1 MANDKRPPLDLS
13 TRMTLAIEML
23 TDYPNRK
30 WGQASQLAKAYGIS
44 RTWLYELGK
53 KAKAALTDALE
64 PKPPGPK
71 PKPKKNKA
79 AAKRRR
85 RLGCRRRKDL
95 QEAKRE
101 KKHRQRR
108 RDRRRN
114 AFMLMKKRRRIVN
127 DYLARRATVCE
138 SMAAGQTA
146 ERFGFGVST
155 IRRWA
160 QNYRRHGKR
169 GLIDQVRHGV
179 RSPSKLSSVVVGF
192 IVLLRTRLGW
202 GAQRIAA
209 ELNSKGIAN
218 ISHQTVH
225 RAFKK
230 YHLRTKTYHPK
241 GKSNGIRYKRYRKRA
256 PNQMWH
262 LDFAGPFQ
270 VADGQVYVLLVID
283 DSSRF
288 ALALEVLDSQKTE
301 AVKMVLENLFH
312 QYGTP
317 AEIMTDNAP
326 TFTSVKE
333 TENHPFFV
341 FLTSHQVVHQLTP
354 PYYPQSN
361 GKVEAL
367 VKTTKRE
374 CLRHLDMAST
384 RSQALRRHLEQF
396 LEYYNWHRLHS
407 GLSYDVPSAFYC
419 GVRLESSFSA
429 IPQFLGICL
438 PMSATPEKTP
448 RIDVSFIH
456 RHTALVAIS
465 IS

>member
-1 MANDKRPPLDLS
+1 
-13 TRMTLAIEML
+13 MTLAIEML
-23 TDYPNRK
+23 VDYPERQ

-53 KAKAALTDALE
+53 KAKSALTVALE

-71 PKPKKNKA
+71 PKPKKNSA
-79 AAKRRR
+79 GAKRRR
-85 RLGCRRRKDL
+85 RLAIRRRKDL
-95 QEAKRE
+95 EAAKR
-101 KKHRQRR
+101 KKKRGQRR
-108 RDRRRN
+108 RDKRRN
-114 AFMLMKKRRRIVN
+114 AFALMKKRRRIVR
-127 DYLARRATVCE
+127 DYLAGRATVSE
-138 SMAAGQTA
+138 SMAAQQTA

-169 GLIDQVRHGV
+169 GLLDKVRHGV
-179 RSPSKLSSVVVGF
+179 GSPLKLSSVVVGF

-209 ELNSKGIAN
+209 ELKSKGQAD

-230 YHLRTKTYHPK
+230 YHLPTKTYHPK
-241 GKSNGIRYKRYRKRA
+241 GKSNGIRYKRYQKRT

-270 VADGQVYVLLVID
+270 VEGGKVYVLLVID
-283 DSSRF
+283 DYSRF
-288 ALALEVLDSQKTE
+288 ALALEVLDSQKTL
-301 AVKMVLENLFH
+301 AVTTVLEKLFD

-317 AEIMTDNAP
+317 EEIMTDNAP

-333 TENHPFFV
+333 KENHPFFV
-341 FLTSHQVVHQLTP
+341 FLQSHEVIHQLIP
-354 PYYPQSN
+354 PYYPESN
-361 GKVEAL
+361 GKAEAL
-367 VKTTKRE
+367 VKTIKRE
-374 CLRHLDMAST
+374 CLRNLELSST
-384 RSQALRRHLEQF
+384 DTQVLSNHFEQF

-419 GVRLESSFSA
+419 GVRLESSLKA
-429 IPQFLGICL
+429 IPQLEGISL
-438 PMSATPEKTP
+438 PMSATPEKAP
-448 RIDVSFIH
+448 RIDVDFIH

-465 IS
+465 TD